1 MSILNSALAA
11 TESYGQIRMDITIV
25 VSAILILASIVLL
38 IWLFFFFEKDFVTTN
53 GVISENPVCTKDSNN
68 NKNGT
73 MIVKISGQ
81 QISGQQINIPISGS
95 DCNYYKNSAGSKI
108 LVKYNKLD
116 NTAVLVHDD
125 PKHNFIVITTIVLII
140 SIITFSYNYIFR
152 NNTVAETI
160 SGATGITAAFR
171 TMF

>member
-11 TESYGQIRMDITIV
+11 TESYGKIRMDITLV

-81 QISGQQINIPISGS
+81 QINIPVSGS
-95 DCNYYKNSAGSKI
+95 DCNYYKNSVGSKI

-116 NTAVLVHDD
+116 NTAVLVNDD
-125 PKHNFIVITTIVLII
+125 PKSNFIVITAIVLII

>member
-11 TESYGQIRMDITIV
+11 TESYGKIRMDITLV

-53 GVISENPVCTKDSNN
+53 GVISGNPVCTNN
-68 NKNGT
+68 NGT
-73 MIVKISGQ
+73 MLVKISGQ
-81 QISGQQINIPISGS
+81 QINIPIPISGS

-125 PKHNFIVITTIVLII
+125 PKNNFIVITTIVLII

>member
-11 TESYGQIRMDITIV
+11 TESYGKIRMDITLV
-25 VSAILILASIVLL
+25 VSAIIILASIVLL

-53 GVISENPVCTKDSNN
+53 GVISGNPVCTNNN

-73 MIVKISGQ
+73 MIVK
-81 QISGQQINIPISGS
+81 ISGQQINIPISGS
-95 DCNYYKNSAGSKI
+95 DCNYYKNSEGSKI

-125 PKHNFIVITTIVLII
+125 PKSNFIVITAIVLII